1 MGVVRLFLLISVFA
15 QNPVTETDSFTLTAK
30 SANVAQPGSPVKVV
44 VFRWSSE
51 EERNRIVTPLDPAA
65 QAAAQ
70 AAALAEGR
78 GRGGRGTRGQAS
90 GASGAGGLDPDD
102 PALAEVIAR
111 GLGARGRG
119 DTAAKPPDPIAEF
132 TGTLAKAPTVGYIW
146 TDEVVGYSIKYARR
160 IPLPNGGERI
170 VLATDRRLGAGT
182 PAWKPAAGIPTDYEF
197 TVIEIH
203 VDSKGFG
210 EAKASLTTKVVL
222 DNENKALALD
232 GYAGA
237 PAIFQNLKH

>member
-1 MGVVRLFLLISVFA
+1 MGVVPLFLLISVFA
-15 QNPVTETDSFTLTAK
+15 QKPVTETDSFTLTAK

-90 GASGAGGLDPDD
+90 GASGARGAAGVGGLDPDD

-111 GLGARGRG
+111 
-119 DTAAKPPDPIAEF
+119 
-132 TGTLAKAPTVGYIW
+132 
-146 TDEVVGYSIKYARR
+146 
-160 IPLPNGGERI
+160 
-170 VLATDRRLGAGT
+170 
-182 PAWKPAAGIPTDYEF
+182 
-197 TVIEIH
+197 
-203 VDSKGFG
+203 
-210 EAKASLTTKVVL
+210 
-222 DNENKALALD
+222 
-232 GYAGA
+232 
-237 PAIFQNLKH
+237 